1 MTIKTFKALE
11 KIVEKHSETEMTEW
25 GYDGIIGYVKIEGN
39 PYEGQI
45 WNVISELR
53 YIENITKVELK
64 PAEDKNY
71 DNDILDIDFIEIRPK
86 RTLEEYKAI
95 LGLEL

>member
-1 MTIKTFKALE
+1 MIIKTFEALE
-11 KIVEKHSETEMTEW
+11 KIVEKYSEAEMTDW
-25 GYDGIIGYVKIEGN
+25 GYDGIAGYVRIEGN

-64 PAEDKNY
+64 PAEKKNY